1 MWDWRGWFVV
11 WDWRGGFIVWDW
23 RWVFLER
30 IWELFG
36 NCLELSDT
44 DYQLVN
50 IFKWELFGNCLGI
63 VWELFGNFKE

>member
-1 MWDWRGWFVV
+1 MVLESKRWKKLDKGRPIWN
-11 WDWRGGFIVWDW
+11 GFGTDLGIV
-23 RWVFLER
+23 
-30 IWELFG
+30 WELFG

-63 VWELFGNFKE
+63 VWELFGNLKE